1 MLYLEYKQQWSTE
14 GSLSMYDWQGI
25 FSDLGKLLLAAFLGG
40 LIGFERESSG
50 QAAGFR
56 TNLTVAVGSC
66 LIMLLSLHMEELFR
80 QLNAD
85 SVVRIDPGRI
95 ASYAIAGMG
104 FLGAGA
110 IIKGRGS
117 VRGLTTAAGL
127 WVVTGIGLSIGA
139 GYIIPTLFT
148 ALVILVTLYW
158 VQPIKR
164 LSSRRI
170 FSILT
175 IKYKGIEE
183 PLDQIKKLISEYS
196 TFTIRYINYSREISS
211 QTVTYRMRLDSREEK
226 GRAQVV
232 KRLSEMNGVEE
243 IKWEESDVP

>member
-1 MLYLEYKQQWSTE
+1 
-14 GSLSMYDWQGI
+14 
-25 FSDLGKLLLAAFLGG
+25 
-40 LIGFERESSG
+40 
-50 QAAGFR
+50 
-56 TNLTVAVGSC
+56 
-66 LIMLLSLHMEELFR
+66 MEELFR

-85 SVVRIDPGRI
+85 SVVRLDPGRI

-110 IIKGRGS
+110 IIKGKGS

-148 ALVILVTLYW
+148 ALIILVALYW
-158 VQPIKR
+158 VHPIKK

-175 IKYKGIEE
+175 IKFKGMGE
-183 PLDQIKKLISEYS
+183 PLDQIKKIFSEYPA
-196 TFTIRYINYSREISS
+196 FRIRYINYTREISS
-211 QTVTYRMRLDSREEK
+211 QTVTYRMRIDSREEK
-226 GRAQVV
+226 DRAQIV
-232 KRLSEMNGVEE
+232 KRFSEMNGVEE

>member
-1 MLYLEYKQQWSTE
+1 
-14 GSLSMYDWQGI
+14 MYDWQGI

-40 LIGFERESSG
+40 LVGFERESSG

-56 TNLTVAVGSC
+56 TNLTVATGSC

-80 QLNAD
+80 YLDVNQ
-85 SVVRIDPGRI
+85 SVVRLDPGRI

-110 IIKGRGS
+110 IIKGKGS

-127 WVVTGIGLSIGA
+127 WAVTGIGLSIGA

-148 ALVILVTLYW
+148 TFIILAALYW
-158 VQPIKR
+158 VHPIRK
-164 LSSRRI
+164 LASHRI

-175 IKYKGIEE
+175 IKFKGVED
-183 PLDQIKKLISEYS
+183 PFDQIKKIFSNYP
-196 TFTIRYINYSREISS
+196 TFTIRYINYTNETSS
-211 QTVTYRMRLDSREEK
+211 QTVIYRIRLVSKEEK
-226 GRAQVV
+226 ERPQVV
-232 KRLSEMNGVEE
+232 KRLSEMKGVEE